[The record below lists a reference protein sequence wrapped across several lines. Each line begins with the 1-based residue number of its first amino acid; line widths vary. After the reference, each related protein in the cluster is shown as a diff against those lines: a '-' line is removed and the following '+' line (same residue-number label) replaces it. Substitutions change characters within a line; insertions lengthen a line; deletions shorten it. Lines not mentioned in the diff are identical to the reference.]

1 MKIVI
6 FEPHPDDLL
15 FGPGPIMFDWINKG
29 HEIHVVT
36 ITDGRACCREG
47 GDVFSP
53 EIGELSESL
62 RHYLAGKVSSDH
74 IKNLNNVGE
83 EIADVV
89 AWISSLAN
97 LLEIDLEKAVLEK
110 YPNKCIKCGSKPC
123 QCPKSD

>member
-1 MKIVI
+1 MKISE
-6 FEPHPDDLL
+6 FQDLISDL
-15 FGPGPIMFDWINKG
+15 YLDRDMERGINNTFL
-29 HEIHVVT
+29 HLIE
-36 ITDGRACCREG
+36 
-47 GDVFSP
+47 

-62 RHYLAGKVSSDH
+62 RHYLAGKDSSDLS

-110 YPNKCIKCGSKPC
+110 YPDKCIKCGSKPC

>member
-1 MKIVI
+1 MKISE
-6 FEPHPDDLL
+6 FQDLISDL
-15 FGPGPIMFDWINKG
+15 YLDRDVERGVNKTFLWFV
-29 HEIHVVT
+29 E
-36 ITDGRACCREG
+36 
-47 GDVFSP
+47 
-53 EIGELSESL
+53 EIGELSEAL
-62 RHYLAGKVSSDH
+62 RHYLAGKDSSDH